1 MNNHENCILI
11 SSGKNWVEQAAVDQL
26 RGVSR
31 LPGMIRTVGLPDL
44 HPGNTPVGMAALS
57 RGRFYPH
64 LIGNDIGCGMSLFST
79 QVRRKRFKMEKWVTR
94 LNSIRELGDIP
105 CDNPYEEECPIRDF
119 GTIGSGNHFIEF
131 QCLEQVYDES
141 AAKAMGLLCENVLV
155 LVHSGS
161 RGYGQEILSRYNR
174 PEGIEEDSIQAAAYL
189 AAHDDALKWAGR
201 NRLAAA
207 GKLLDY
213 LNTDSQLDI
222 LMESC
227 HNYLEQTEDGWLHRK
242 GSVSAKHGAVV
253 IPGSRGSLTYACVP
267 GKDTGI
273 SLDSLSHGAGRK
285 WARSVCKSRIDR
297 KYDRNSIRSTKFKSQ
312 VVCHDTNL
320 LFAEAPEAY
329 KNVEQV
335 IASLQ
340 EFGLIEV
347 AATLRPLITYKG

>member
-141 AAKAMGLLCENVLV
+141 AAKAMGLLGENVLV
-155 LVHSGS
+155 LVHSWVPSLFSLGS
-161 RGYGQEILSRYNR
+161 
-174 PEGIEEDSIQAAAYL
+174 L
-189 AAHDDALKWAGR
+189 AA
-201 NRLAAA
+201 
-207 GKLLDY
+207 
-213 LNTDSQLDI
+213 S
-222 LMESC
+222 
-227 HNYLEQTEDGWLHRK
+227 
-242 GSVSAKHGAVV
+242 
-253 IPGSRGSLTYACVP
+253 
-267 GKDTGI
+267 
-273 SLDSLSHGAGRK
+273 
-285 WARSVCKSRIDR
+285 
-297 KYDRNSIRSTKFKSQ
+297 
-312 VVCHDTNL
+312 
-320 LFAEAPEAY
+320 AEAY
-329 KNVEQV
+329 
-335 IASLQ
+335 
-340 EFGLIEV
+340 F
-347 AATLRPLITYKG
+347 

>member
-141 AAKAMGLLCENVLV
+141 AAKAMGLLGENVLV

-253 IPGSRGSLTYACVP
+253 IPGSRGSLTYVFRERIPEFPWIPFHTEPEENGRAASVKA
-267 GKDTGI
+267 GLTANMTGI
-273 SLDSLSHGAGRK
+273 PYAVLSSKASWYAMTRICCLRRRRRHIRM
-285 WARSVCKSRIDR
+285 WNRSSHPF
-297 KYDRNSIRSTKFKSQ
+297 RNS
-312 VVCHDTNL
+312 D
-320 LFAEAPEAY
+320 
-329 KNVEQV
+329 
-335 IASLQ
+335 
-340 EFGLIEV
+340 
-347 AATLRPLITYKG
+347 